1 VSKGW
6 RVELRKEHDGTDSRY
21 LRAYLD
27 ASGNLHIDGHD
38 LGPGTA
44 PVSADGEYEWFKTI
58 RAEDVPKVVTLL
70 GGNAGDDVLN
80 VLEARYTGEGSYEL
94 EKRLRESDIKV
105 EFYSY

>member
-1 VSKGW
+1 MNKGW

-58 RAEDVPKVVTLL
+58 RAEDVPKVVTAPGRQRWRRRAQRA
-70 GGNAGDDVLN
+70 GGSLHRRGFVRAG
-80 VLEARYTGEGSYEL
+80 EAAAGE
-94 EKRLRESDIKV
+94 
-105 EFYSY
+105 